1 MAGIA
6 VVAVLVFLVPWPP
19 VRVALA
25 LDAPWRPP
33 CLVVA
38 RGAVLSPSMGLVAF
52 LPLDPAAS
60 LAAPMLRRVILP
72 CGLVAVAL
80 AGVLVPV
87 DNAVVEAGVSL
98 VGIAILMASL
108 SDVIVVA
115 MSLMKSSMVLQAE
128 ILDAGGI
135 KTVCKVTT
143 WLLLILTGVALGPNP
158 TR

>member
-1 MAGIA
+1 M
-6 VVAVLVFLVPWPP
+6 
-19 VRVALA
+19 
-25 LDAPWRPP
+25 
-33 CLVVA
+33 
-38 RGAVLSPSMGLVAF
+38 
-52 LPLDPAAS
+52 
-60 LAAPMLRRVILP
+60 
-72 CGLVAVAL
+72 

-115 MSLMKSSMVLQAE
+115 VSLMKSSMVLQAE

-143 WLLLILTGVALGPNP
+143 WLLSILTGVALGPDP

>member
-1 MAGIA
+1 MNMTSHKKGIMTKAEVTLSCRVGGVTAGIA

-60 LAAPMLRRVILP
+60 LAAPML
-72 CGLVAVAL
+72 
-80 AGVLVPV
+80 
-87 DNAVVEAGVSL
+87 
-98 VGIAILMASL
+98 
-108 SDVIVVA
+108 
-115 MSLMKSSMVLQAE
+115 
-128 ILDAGGI
+128 
-135 KTVCKVTT
+135 
-143 WLLLILTGVALGPNP
+143 
-158 TR
+158 